1 MHYRKYTLDELYAAL
16 DAAQTLHGIIHDN
29 MVADTNTE
37 IYWRFIGDLECQ
49 MADMQD
55 DIIRR
60 VMPAERIQIRVEVEA
75 A

>member
-16 DAAQTLHGIIHDN
+16 DAAQMLHSIIHDN
-29 MVADTNTE
+29 MVADTHTD

-55 DIIRR
+55 EITRR
-60 VMPAERIQIRVEVEA
+60 ANPPERIQIVVEVA
-75 A
+75 